1 MHPGMFYWWKKA
13 QEHAQQH
20 ADEHGGTCGQ
30 GRGQAHCGP
39 GGGANEGGGWGR
51 RGWGGHHHGGDDG
64 GGGLGV
70 RRPLRFLAH
79 KLGLKDPQVAELA
92 RILNDLKTERAQAEV
107 DDRRTLAAFA
117 DAVSGDTFNQARV
130 DEGATLRL
138 KSAERLREAVS
149 KALSQIHALL
159 DTEQRSQLAYMIRTG
174 TLTL

>member
-20 ADEHGGTCGQ
+20 AESHGGC
-30 GRGQAHCGP
+30 GQAHCGP
-39 GGGANEGGGWGR
+39 GGAGEGGGWGR
-51 RGWGGHHHGGDDG
+51 RGWGGHHGGDEG

-92 RILNDLKTERAQAEV
+92 RILNELKTERAQAEV

-117 DAVSGDTFNQARV
+117 DGVSGDTFNQARV
-130 DEGATLRL
+130 DEGAALRL
-138 KSAERLREAVS
+138 KSAERLRDAVS

-159 DTEQRSQLAYMIRTG
+159 DAEQRSQLAYMIRTG